1 MRLLNL
7 LEQKQLHSKKRMLK
21 KVDIL
26 AITLTSPITIG
37 IYENKKLIDT
47 IQSDKK
53 SSDILPLIFHE
64 LFQKYHPQKLF
75 YANGPGSFMAIK
87 VAYVFLKSLSIL
99 KNIPLYAT
107 DAFNFNK
114 NQPIK
119 AIGKLYFVKISS
131 EIKTQK
137 LEKVPEVHFQLPDV
151 LDYDEFSTNTTPL
164 YMIGAV
170 G

>member
-1 MRLLNL
+1 
-7 LEQKQLHSKKRMLK
+7 MLK
-21 KVDIL
+21 KVDVL
-26 AITLTSPITIG
+26 LITLTSPILIG
-37 IYENKKLIDT
+37 IYEDNKLIKT
-47 IQSDKK
+47 VESHEK
-53 SSDILPLIFHE
+53 SSDVLPL
-64 LFQKYHPQKLF
+64 LFKDILSSYNVQKLF

-87 VAYVFLKSLSIL
+87 VAYIFLKSISIMR
-99 KNIPLYAT
+99 KIPLFAT
-107 DAFNFNK
+107 DAFSFNK

-137 LEKVPEVHFQLPDV
+137 LEIAPEVVFTLPSE
-151 LDYDEFSTNTTPL
+151 LDYNEFSTTSTPL

>member
-1 MRLLNL
+1 MP
-7 LEQKQLHSKKRMLK
+7 K

-26 AITLTSPITIG
+26 FIGLGSPLLIG
-37 IYENKKLIDT
+37 VYENQKLIET
-47 IQSDKK
+47 VKSDEK
-53 SSDILPLIFHE
+53 SSDILPLIFRD
-64 LFQKYHPQKLF
+64 LMKKYKIEKLF

-87 VAYVFLKSLSIL
+87 VAYIFLKSISIL
-99 KNIPLYAT
+99 KKIPLYAT
-107 DAFNFNK
+107 NAFYFNK
-114 NQPIK
+114 NKPIK

-137 LEKVPEVHFQLPDV
+137 LEIVPEASFELPSE
-151 LDYDEFSTNTTPL
+151 LDYSEFTTNTTPL